1 MPNIDDPRLKL
12 PQYDFL
18 QPVITVHENPWFS
31 VKNRGGYFTFEDNT
45 PQVIILPIVDNK
57 SFVMVEIQRPVIADN
72 TMELPAGGT
81 NKNET
86 PIFAA
91 ARELYEETGI
101 LVSDLQRFQILP
113 PLVYMVRNP
122 ILPYIFQVHITKQE
136 YDLKSDHDG
145 EILSVGCF
153 EFGEVL
159 AKILS
164 GEILIGLQI
173 AIITRYLM
181 NNAVHS
187 FYLLK

>member
-12 PQYDFL
+12 PQCDFL

-57 SFVMVEIQRPVIADN
+57 SFVMVEIHRPVIADN
-72 TMELPAGGT
+72 TIELPAGGT

>member
-1 MPNIDDPRLKL
+1 M
-12 PQYDFL
+12 
-18 QPVITVHENPWFS
+18 
-31 VKNRGGYFTFEDNT
+31 
-45 PQVIILPIVDNK
+45 
-57 SFVMVEIQRPVIADN
+57 
-72 TMELPAGGT
+72 
-81 NKNET
+81 
-86 PIFAA
+86 
-91 ARELYEETGI
+91 YEETGI